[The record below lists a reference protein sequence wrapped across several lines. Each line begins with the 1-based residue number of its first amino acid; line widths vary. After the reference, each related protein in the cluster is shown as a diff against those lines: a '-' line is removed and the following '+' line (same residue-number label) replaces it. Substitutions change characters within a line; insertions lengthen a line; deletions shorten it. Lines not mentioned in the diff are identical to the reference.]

1 MLTNNEKVAFYG
13 CILKN
18 LVHSAIQSLG
28 NGRTELEGA
37 DICLPNGAVSTK
49 DISLYFPVPIVL
61 ATNRHIGKRKKL
73 REDLFSLLQA
83 EEHRTS
89 EYTKVVTPYL
99 WSVYGDRNAYRL
111 DKKGFEK
118 VDFEKVFKEAGE
130 TGLVDLQVDSQ
141 TIPVLI
147 HNVQTDYLGNYLHAD
162 FYKVNLSEKV
172 KTMVPILIVGEP
184 KAVVDKVGLLMNIL
198 SEVEVEA
205 LPEQLPEHIEV
216 NVENLALVDEQI
228 TAVDIKAPEGV
239 AILTDPNQVIVKIGA
254 LVSKEAEELVA
265 QEAASA
271 EEAKAE
277 GAAPVEGAEGE
288 ASAEETKPEEGKKDL
303 HAGKAGETAEPKPE
317 EK

>member
-118 VDFEKVFKEAGE
+118 VDFEKVFKDSPGVPISEWAEHNGIAIDIYLAVSSAYHQLF
-130 TGLVDLQVDSQ
+130 TRKFNPDLFRLHPDYASINGKRKGLVNQF
-141 TIPVLI
+141 I
-147 HNVQTDYLGNYLHAD
+147 
-162 FYKVNLSEKV
+162 
-172 KTMVPILIVGEP
+172 
-184 KAVVDKVGLLMNIL
+184 DKLKDENPRETTEL
-198 SEVEVEA
+198 EA
-205 LPEQLPEHIEV
+205 LL
-216 NVENLALVDEQI
+216 
-228 TAVDIKAPEGV
+228 
-239 AILTDPNQVIVKIGA
+239 
-254 LVSKEAEELVA
+254 
-265 QEAASA
+265 
-271 EEAKAE
+271 
-277 GAAPVEGAEGE
+277 
-288 ASAEETKPEEGKKDL
+288 
-303 HAGKAGETAEPKPE
+303 
-317 EK
+317 